1 MRNSFLFAS
10 FMSLTLSMFAQGGS
24 IGNKQMQVGA
34 LEMPEYNILYQGYNN
49 KIIGV
54 GSGVVSYTL
63 NGQSP
68 TIVGGRPQFIINP
81 SSLGDTTLTLMGT
94 NKDGTFVKL
103 ASNTYVVK
111 KMRSPTIAT
120 TSYSI
125 SGGAKILLSGTDPI
139 NLPYSIVSVIVIE
152 GEDPVFPGDQI
163 PGGLTKKKSGEFMGI
178 IVTVMNGLS
187 GMRYNINTS
196 LKIME

>member
-103 ASNTYVVK
+103 ASNTYYVK
-111 KMRSPTIAT
+111 RMPMPSIAS

-125 SGGAKILLSGTDPI
+125 SGGARIVLSSTDPI
-139 NLPYSIVSVIVIE
+139 NLPYSIVSVVVIE
-152 GEDPVFPGDQI
+152 GEDYVYQGDRI
-163 PGGLTKKKSGEFMGI
+163 PQNATNKNSGEFMDI
-178 IVTVMNGLS
+178 IVTIKNGLS
-187 GMRYNINTS
+187 GTQSIINGT
-196 LKIME
+196 LKII

>member
-10 FMSLTLSMFAQGGS
+10 FMSLTLTMFGQGGS

-68 TIVGGRPQFIINP
+68 TMVGGRPQFIINP

-111 KMRSPTIAT
+111 KMPRPTIAT
-120 TSYSI
+120 TSYNKLAGTHI
-125 SGGAKILLSGTDPI
+125 QLNGTDPI
-139 NLPYSIVSVIVIE
+139 NLPYSIVSVVVIE
-152 GEDPVFPGDQI
+152 GEDYVYQGDRI
-163 PGGLTKKKSGEFMGI
+163 PQNATNKNSGEFMDI
-178 IVTVMNGLS
+178 IVTIKNGLS
-187 GMRYNINTS
+187 GTQSIINGT
-196 LKIME
+196 LKII

>member
-10 FMSLTLSMFAQGGS
+10 FMSLTLTMFGQGGS

-49 KIIGV
+49 IIIGV
-54 GSGVVSYTL
+54 GSGVDSYTL

-68 TIVGGRPQFIINP
+68 TMVGGRPQFIVNP
-81 SSLGDTTLTLMGT
+81 SLLGPMTLTLMGKT
-94 NKDGTFVKL
+94 KDGQVKL

-111 KMRSPTIAT
+111 KMPRPTIES
-120 TSYSI
+120 TSYSK
-125 SGGAKILLSGTDPI
+125 SGGARIVLSSTDPI

-152 GEDPVFPGDQI
+152 GEDFVYPGDMI
-163 PGGLTKKKSGEFMGI
+163 PQNATNKNPGEFMGI

-187 GMRYNINTS
+187 GMQSTINGS

>member
-10 FMSLTLSMFAQGGS
+10 FMSLTLTMFGQGGS

-68 TIVGGRPQFIINP
+68 TMVGGRPQFIINP

-103 ASNTYVVK
+103 ASNTYYVK
-111 KMRSPTIAT
+111 RMPMPSIAS

-125 SGGAKILLSGTDPI
+125 SGGARIVLSSTDPI
-139 NLPYSIVSVIVIE
+139 NLPYSIVSVIVIA

-163 PGGLTKKKSGEFMGI
+163 PGGLTKKKSGEKLSIKVQVKNDLTGDRAYIDAVLI
-178 IVTVMNGLS
+178 IN
-187 GMRYNINTS
+187 
-196 LKIME
+196 